1 MNNFKRIMLTIIIF
15 IIILFIIVIF
25 LNNDYKKSETGNNKT
40 IQEIENY
47 ILNIKNYEALLD
59 VTIVNNRNENNY
71 KIKQEI
77 TNEYEKQTIL
87 EPEEI
92 KGLEMIYTKGKLEVK
107 NTNLNLSKIY
117 ENYPNVCEN
126 NLFLAQFIQSYANEK
141 ENKSL
146 NIIDENKIV
155 MKVKT
160 NKNKYDVTQVLYVN
174 IQDLKPES
182 LEILDNNNNT
192 KVYILYN
199 EIEINI

>member
-1 MNNFKRIMLTIIIF
+1 MKKNHKFITFFFILIITILII
-15 IIILFIIVIF
+15 IF

-47 ILNIKNYEALLD
+47 ILNIKNYEAVLD

-77 TNEYEKQTIL
+77 TSEYEKQTIL
-87 EPEEI
+87 EPEEA
-92 KGLEMIYTKGKLEVK
+92 KGLEIIYEKGKLEIK

-117 ENYPNVCEN
+117 ENYPNICEN
-126 NLFLAQFIQSYANEK
+126 NLFLTQFIQSYANEK
-141 ENKSL
+141 ENKTL
-146 NIIDENKIV
+146 NVSDENKVV
-155 MKVKT
+155 MQVKT
-160 NKNKYDVTQVLYVN
+160 NRNKYDVTQVLYVN
-174 IQDLKPES
+174 MQNLKPEK
-182 LEILDNNNNT
+182 LEILDNNNNK